1 MILSCFKTIENAL
14 ARMMIARVGCLEY
27 DCDNKNFIPNSVY
40 RFVWFFSK
48 YNISIYEMIKC

>member
-14 ARMMIARVGCLEY
+14 ARMMIARVGRL
-27 DCDNKNFIPNSVY
+27 DWDNKNFIPNSVY